1 MVISGT
7 GRMGRQ
13 VAAAV
18 LAEPGMTPAAYIDGL
33 AERGAMDGIPVFRE
47 AGVGLD
53 EAKPHVVV
61 DFTNAAWTPV
71 IAKAALE
78 RGIPLVIG
86 TTGLS
91 AEFMAWLEAETKAR
105 GVGAVVAANFA
116 ISAVLMMHFAKL
128 AARFF
133 DHAEIIELHHDGKA
147 DSPSGTA
154 KATAEGMVAARGRP
168 FVHPEPEVETVAG
181 ARGAEVGGVAIHAVR
196 LPGLVAHQEV
206 IFGGQGQLLTIR
218 QDSTGRDSFMPGVL
232 LAIREVLGRRE
243 LVVGLDRLLGLA

>member
-1 MVISGT
+1 
-7 GRMGRQ
+7 MGRQ

-91 AEFMAWLEAETKAR
+91 ADFMAWLEAETKAR

-116 ISAVLMMHFAKL
+116 ISAVLMMHFAKQ

>member
-1 MVISGT
+1 
-7 GRMGRQ
+7 MGRQ

-91 AEFMAWLEAETKAR
+91 ADFMAWLEAETKAR

-128 AARFF
+128 AAQFF

>member
-1 MVISGT
+1 
-7 GRMGRQ
+7 MGRQ

-91 AEFMAWLEAETKAR
+91 ADFMAWLEAETKAR

-128 AARFF
+128 AAQFF

-181 ARGAEVGGVAIHAVR
+181 ARGAELGGVAIHAVR

-232 LAIREVLGRRE
+232 LAIREVVGRRE